1 MCKLNSLGGVGL
13 QVCSVYKYSGDLH
26 SSVWPLPFHVWQP
39 DLLSCHPYQVAFM
52 CWWNLLVNNSGHLRI
67 AFVEMASCAF
77 VKMNI
82 SLKYN
87 SNVLP
92 HSHNIEVNCI
102 FES

>member
-1 MCKLNSLGGVGL
+1 MVTYTAVSGL
-13 QVCSVYKYSGDLH
+13 DRFMSGI
-26 SSVWPLPFHVWQP
+26 VQP
-39 DLLSCHPYQVAFM
+39 DLAFM

-92 HSHNIEVNCI
+92 HSHNMELNCI